1 MGVWFSRPL
10 FGLSQAPK
18 TRFMPVK
25 DLGTRILKEAVA
37 RLERQESETRLCFK
51 KQCTFTRTEWQVK
64 KQGLAFQTGRR
75 SHLTPGSLFNVIPGG

>member
-25 DLGTRILKEAVA
+25 ELGTRILKEAVA
-37 RLERQESETRLCFK
+37 RLECQQSETRLCFK
-51 KQCTFTRTEWQVK
+51 KQCTFTRTEWQGK
-64 KQGLAFQTGRR
+64 EAGAG
-75 SHLTPGSLFNVIPGG
+75 IPYGETITFDTWQPF